1 MKKIVACAAS
11 VILITSGCSWS
22 SAKKNDLSKNVITEE
37 NQLNTLIPGLK
48 YIILKAAPADA
59 KKPSTGSRVSV
70 HYTGWLDD
78 NGKEGKKFDSSVD
91 RGQPFE
97 FHVGVGQVIKGWDL
111 GVADMKVGEKRR
123 LIISP
128 ELGYG
133 TRGAGSVI
141 PGNATLIFDVE
152 LLAIK

>member
-1 MKKIVACAAS
+1 MKKMLILLLSS
-11 VILITSGCSWS
+11 VLLSSGCSWS
-22 SAKKNDLSKNVITEE
+22 STKKEIISNNTAVKGKEV
-37 NQLNTLIPGLK
+37 NTLTTGLD
-48 YIILKAAPADA
+48 YIILKDAPAEA
-59 KKPSTGSRVSV
+59 KKPSTGTKVSV

-97 FHVGVGQVIKGWDL
+97 FYVGVGQVIKGWDL

-133 TRGAGSVI
+133 TRGAGNVI

-152 LLAIK
+152 LLAI